1 MTMRRVI
8 LRLVPFLMIC
18 YFFALLDRVNI
29 GFAALQM
36 NKDLG
41 LTPAMFGFAASLFFI
56 LYLLVEVPSN
66 LALQK
71 FGARRWI
78 ARIMITWGVVTACL
92 AFVVGPYSLYAMR
105 FILGAAEAGFFPG
118 AILYL
123 IYWLPSQYRARILAT
138 FTVSIPL
145 ATFLGSPLS
154 VSLLQLDG
162 TFGLHG
168 WQWLFMLQGLPTIL
182 LGVACLFLLT
192 DKPAQARWLTPEQR
206 EWLTGRMQA
215 EASAR
220 KPVGHLSL
228 WELVRNKYFLT
239 MALVCSGASATGSV
253 LSVWQPQLLKSF
265 GLTNLQTGFVNAIPY
280 ASRPCS
286 CFGGVTRT
294 KRASAVGTRPSHS
307 CWPPAVHRPGDDR
320 NRNRAN
326 GHHGDVLPRG
336 RLCLQGT
343 VSRAV
348 PSSLPASPRSPP
360 TCTRPAAPCALAMQV
375 SGLRFHEAPLPPSSK
390 ALANV
395 WRPFVETSIDLFGH
409 TRCLFESNFP
419 VDKGMVGYC
428 CLLWNAFKRLVAGY
442 SEAERPALFAGTACD
457 VYRLS
462 RGAG

>member
-1 MTMRRVI
+1 
-8 LRLVPFLMIC
+8 
-18 YFFALLDRVNI
+18 
-29 GFAALQM
+29 M

-56 LYLLVEVPSN
+56 SYFLVEVPSN
-66 LALQK
+66 LALEK

-105 FILGAAEAGFFPG
+105 FILGAAEAGFFRRDPVPDLL
-118 AILYL
+118 ASF
-123 IYWLPSQYRARILAT
+123 PYRARILAT

-280 ASRPCS
+280 GIATVLMVLWGRHSDKTSERRWHTAIPLLLAAGGFTALGMTGTAIVPTVIMVTCCLVGAYAFKGPFWASRPVGC
-286 CFGGVTRT
+286 R
-294 KRASAVGTRPSHS
+294 RAPS
-307 CWPPAVHRPGDDR
+307 R
-320 NRNRAN
+320 
-326 GHHGDVLPRG
+326 
-336 RLCLQGT
+336 
-343 VSRAV
+343 
-348 PSSLPASPRSPP
+348 PASPASTPSP
-360 TCTRPAAPCALAMQV
+360 T
-375 SGLRFHEAPLPPSSK
+375 
-390 ALANV
+390 
-395 WRPFVETSIDLFGH
+395 
-409 TRCLFESNFP
+409 
-419 VDKGMVGYC
+419 
-428 CLLWNAFKRLVAGY
+428 
-442 SEAERPALFAGTACD
+442 
-457 VYRLS
+457 
-462 RGAG
+462 